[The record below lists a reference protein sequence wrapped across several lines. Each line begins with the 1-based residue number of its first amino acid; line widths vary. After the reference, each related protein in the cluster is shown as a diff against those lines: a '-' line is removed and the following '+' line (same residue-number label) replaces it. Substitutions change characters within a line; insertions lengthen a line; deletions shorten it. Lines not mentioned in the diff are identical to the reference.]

1 MAGFVLA
8 GLVPALHANPQ
19 RDARSRMVE
28 HPDVDGRL
36 KAGHDARD
44 RKEFNNA

>member
-1 MAGFVLA
+1 MAGFVTA
-8 GLVPALHANPQ
+8 IHAKPQ
-19 RDARSRMVE
+19 RDARGKIAERQN
-28 HPDVDGRL
+28 VDGRL